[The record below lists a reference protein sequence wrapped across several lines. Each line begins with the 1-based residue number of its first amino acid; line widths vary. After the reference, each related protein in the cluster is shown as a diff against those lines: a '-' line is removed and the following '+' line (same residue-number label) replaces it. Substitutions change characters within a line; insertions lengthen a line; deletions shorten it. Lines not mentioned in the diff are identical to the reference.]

1 MNICLFFKNKIMIKQ
16 GRKYRILQDI
26 EEMFLSDE
34 KLLDV
39 WDGLKQRKRNKNAF
53 SRNSFSAILCVEN
66 FNFI

>member
-1 MNICLFFKNKIMIKQ
+1 MIKQ

>member
-1 MNICLFFKNKIMIKQ
+1 MIKQ
-16 GRKYRILQDI
+16 GTKHRVLSDLK
-26 EEMFLSDE
+26 EMLLSDE

>member
-1 MNICLFFKNKIMIKQ
+1 
-16 GRKYRILQDI
+16 
-26 EEMFLSDE
+26 LSDE